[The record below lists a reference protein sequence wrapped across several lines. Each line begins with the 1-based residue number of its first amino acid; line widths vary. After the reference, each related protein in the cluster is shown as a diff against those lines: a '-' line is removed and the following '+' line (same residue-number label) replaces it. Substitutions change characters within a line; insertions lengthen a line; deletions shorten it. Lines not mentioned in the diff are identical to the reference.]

1 MASVDRIKMGAE
13 YYVLEIIDGKPDVFE
28 TEWSNDDI
36 DNRRY
41 EAGVVFTD
49 KYEAIT
55 VAKKMLD
62 LVKEC

>member
-13 YYVLEIIDGKPDVFE
+13 YYVPEIIDGKPDVFE

-41 EAGVVFTD
+41 EAGVVFRISMRRLLWQ
-49 KYEAIT
+49 KRCWIW
-55 VAKKMLD
+55 
-62 LVKEC
+62 